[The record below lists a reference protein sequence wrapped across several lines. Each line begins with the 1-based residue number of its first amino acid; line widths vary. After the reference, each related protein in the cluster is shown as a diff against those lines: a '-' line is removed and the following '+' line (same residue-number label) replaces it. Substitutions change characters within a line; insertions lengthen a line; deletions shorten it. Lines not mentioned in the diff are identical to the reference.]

1 MNSMS
6 AQAVATN
13 PLRILLV
20 EDSTTQVVLT
30 QRAANASSRVEI
42 TDIARDGEEAIE
54 FLRRK
59 GNYEN
64 AERPDLVL
72 LDLNM
77 PKKDGLQVLEEI
89 KGDKGLQTIPVILF
103 TTSECAEDIFKSYA
117 YGASTFITKPTRI
130 DELREVLDDIGR
142 YWSHA
147 KLPSAEQSEKA
158 A

>member
-1 MNSMS
+1 MS
-6 AQAVATN
+6 AQAVAAN

-64 AERPDLVL
+64 AERPDLIL

-103 TTSECAEDIFKSYA
+103 TTSECAEDVSKSYA

-147 KLPSAEQSEKA
+147 KLPGTEQAEHA

>member
-1 MNSMS
+1 MS
-6 AQAVATN
+6 AQAVAAN
-13 PLRILLV
+13 PLRVLLV

-42 TDIARDGEEAIE
+42 AEIARDGEEAMQ

-59 GNYEN
+59 GDYEH

-103 TTSECAEDIFKSYA
+103 TTSECAEDISRSYA
-117 YGASTFITKPTRI
+117 CGASTFITKPTRI

-147 KLPSAEQSEKA
+147 KLPGTEQVDKA

>member
-1 MNSMS
+1 MS
-6 AQAVATN
+6 AQAVAAN
-13 PLRILLV
+13 PLRVLLV

-42 TDIARDGEEAIE
+42 AEIARDGEEAMQ

-59 GNYEN
+59 GDYEH

-103 TTSECAEDIFKSYA
+103 TTSECAEDVSKSYA

-147 KLPSAEQSEKA
+147 KLPSVEQSEKA

>member
-1 MNSMS
+1 MS
-6 AQAVATN
+6 AQAVAAN

-42 TDIARDGEEAIE
+42 AEIARDGEEAMQ

-59 GNYEN
+59 GDYEH

-103 TTSECAEDIFKSYA
+103 TTSECAEDISRSYA
-117 YGASTFITKPTRI
+117 CGASTFITKPTRI

-147 KLPSAEQSEKA
+147 KLPGTEQVDKA

>member
-1 MNSMS
+1 MS
-6 AQAVATN
+6 AQAVAAN
-13 PLRILLV
+13 PLRVLLV

-42 TDIARDGEEAIE
+42 AEIARDGEEAMQ

-59 GNYEN
+59 GDYEH

-103 TTSECAEDIFKSYA
+103 TTSDCAEDISRSYA
-117 YGASTFITKPTRI
+117 CGASTFITKPTRI

-147 KLPSAEQSEKA
+147 KLPCTEQSERA

>member
-1 MNSMS
+1 MS
-6 AQAVATN
+6 AQTVATN

-20 EDSTTQVVLT
+20 EDSTTQALLT

-42 TDIARDGEEAIE
+42 IDVAQDGQEAIE

-59 GNYEN
+59 GDYEN
-64 AERPDLVL
+64 AERPDLIL

-77 PKKDGLQVLEEI
+77 PKKNGLQVLEEI
-89 KGDKGLQTIPVILF
+89 KGDRGLQTIPVILF
-103 TTSECAEDIFKSYA
+103 TTSECAEDISKSYA
-117 YGASTFITKPTRI
+117 CGASTFITKPTRI

-142 YWSHA
+142 YWLHA
-147 KLPSAEQSEKA
+147 KLPSAEQSERA

>member
-1 MNSMS
+1 MN
-6 AQAVATN
+6 AQAVAAN

-20 EDSTTQVVLT
+20 EDSATQVLLT
-30 QRAANASSRVEI
+30 QQAANASSRVEI
-42 TDIARDGEEAIE
+42 IDIAGDGEEAME

-64 AERPDLVL
+64 AVKPDLVL

-77 PKKDGLQVLEEI
+77 PKKDGFQVLEEI
-89 KGDKGLQTIPVILF
+89 KGDQGLQTIPVIIF
-103 TTSECAEDIFKSYA
+103 SSSERAEDISKSYA
-117 YGASTFITKPTRI
+117 YGASTFITKPNRI

-142 YWSHA
+142 YWSQA
-147 KLPSAEQSEKA
+147 KLPGMEQSERA

>member
-1 MNSMS
+1 MESMS
-6 AQAVATN
+6 AQAATTM

-20 EDSTTQVVLT
+20 EDSTTQALLT
-30 QRAANASSRVEI
+30 QEAANASSRVEI
-42 TDIARDGEEAIE
+42 IDVARDGQEAIE
-54 FLRRK
+54 FLRRQ

-64 AERPDLVL
+64 AEKPDLIL

-77 PKKDGLQVLEEI
+77 PKKDGLQVLEEM
-89 KGDKGLQTIPVILF
+89 KRDKELQTIPVILF

-117 YGASTFITKPTRI
+117 YGANTFITKPTRI

-147 KLPSAEQSEKA
+147 KLPGTEQSERA

>member
-1 MNSMS
+1 MS
-6 AQAVATN
+6 AQAVAAN

-42 TDIARDGEEAIE
+42 AEIARDGEEAMQ

-59 GNYEN
+59 GDYEH

-103 TTSECAEDIFKSYA
+103 TTSECAEDISRSYA
-117 YGASTFITKPTRI
+117 CGASTFITKPTRI

-147 KLPSAEQSEKA
+147 KLPGTEQAEHA